1 MLLLLPTLILLE
13 VSRSTWKSAVPVQ
26 MPMEATLREEGE
38 CVVAVEVTRAVQ
50 EAAKEGVAF
59 VADEEATYREAVAS
73 LRLHDPLMKHPK
85 RHEPSKF

>member
-13 VSRSTWKSAVPVQ
+13 VSRSTWRSADPVQ
-26 MPMEATLREEGE
+26 MPMEATLRGEEG
-38 CVVAVEVTRAVQ
+38 CVVAVEVMRAVR
-50 EAAKEGVAF
+50 EAAREGVAF

-73 LRLHDPLMKHPK
+73 LRLHDRLVKHPK